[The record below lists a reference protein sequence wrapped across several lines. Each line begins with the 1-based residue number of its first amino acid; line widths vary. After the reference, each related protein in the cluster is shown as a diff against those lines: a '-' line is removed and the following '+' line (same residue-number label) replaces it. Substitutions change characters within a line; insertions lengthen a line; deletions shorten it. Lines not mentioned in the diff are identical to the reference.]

1 MKHTLNIPI
10 LGFAAYSGTGKT
22 TLLEA
27 LIPKLT
33 KAGLRIGMLKHAHHN
48 FDVDQP
54 GKDSH
59 RLRKAGA
66 SQMLISSRNR
76 FALMTETPE
85 SESEF
90 DYLLTRFDEDKL
102 DVVLVEGCKN
112 IAFPKIELHREEVG
126 KPWLH
131 PNDEN
136 IIAIASDSGELDSE
150 LPQMNINDLEAIAQF
165 VIQYVQEAKAPKS
178 KEKEAAC
185 CDTLSPAFL
194 SVVQGQEKILSLVNT
209 VSETEACKI
218 EDAYGRVLAD
228 HVVSPVNVPQY
239 TNSAMDG
246 YAIRGDDVERE
257 SYQVVAK
264 VMAGHAYDKPLEVG
278 QAVKIMTGAPT
289 PINGDTVVMREQ
301 ASKDG
306 DTVTFNGASIKTG
319 QNVRQAGEDLAIGND
334 VFTAGTRLASP
345 EMGMIA
351 SLGFGEANVFRKLK
365 VAVFSTGDEVQAPG
379 TEQKANSI
387 YDSNRFTIMGMLEKL
402 GCEIL
407 DFGILEDNEQLMIE
421 ALENASAQADVV
433 MTSGGVSVGDAD
445 YIKLALDKLGQI
457 DFWRINMRPGRPLA
471 FGQINDKP
479 FFGLPGNPVAVMVS
493 FINFVEPALRKMQGE
508 QGWKPLKVSAIATE
522 NLRSRQGRTEFSR
535 GIYELDETGRLTVRT
550 TGKQGSGILRSMSE
564 ANCLIEI
571 SPAVDTVKAGESVTI
586 IPLQAESRPIQN
598 SKVSM
603 SGLFIDYRKIFQRDS
618 YGSHHSLHL
627 QRPRQRTDVLV
638 PATPQ
643 HSRSSCRSRRYRYH

>member
-27 LIPKLT
+27 LLPKLT
-33 KAGLRIGMLKHAHHN
+33 EAGLRIGMLKHAHHN
-48 FDVDQP
+48 FDVDKP
-54 GKDSH
+54 GKDSY

-66 SQMLISSRNR
+66 SQMLIASRNR

-85 SESEF
+85 AEAEF
-90 DYLLTRFDEDKL
+90 EYLLTRFDEDKL

-112 IAFPKIELHREEVG
+112 ITFPKIELHREEVG
-126 KPWLH
+126 KPWLYPH
-131 PNDEN
+131 DDN
-136 IIAIASDSGELDSE
+136 IIAIASDSAELDSE
-150 LPQMNINDLEAIAQF
+150 LPQMNINDLDAIAQF
-165 VIQYVQEAKAPKS
+165 VLQYVQDAKAPKS
-178 KEKEAAC
+178 KEKDAAC

-209 VSETEACKI
+209 VSEIEACKI
-218 EDAYGRVLAD
+218 ENAYDRVLAE
-228 HVVSPVNVPQY
+228 HIISPVNVPQY

-246 YAIRGDDVERE
+246 YAIRSDDVDRD
-257 SYQVVAK
+257 SYQVVAE
-264 VMAGHAYDKPLEVG
+264 VMAGHAYDQPLEVG

-289 PINGDTVVMREQ
+289 PRNGDTVVMREQ
-301 ASKDG
+301 ASQEG
-306 DTVTFNGASIKTG
+306 DKVTFNGAHIKAG
-319 QNVRQAGEDLAIGND
+319 QNVRQAGEDLTIGSD

-471 FGQINDKP
+471 FGQINNKP

-508 QGWKPLKVSAIATE
+508 QGWKPLKVNAIATE

-535 GIYELDETGRLTVRT
+535 GIYELDDTGRLTVRT

-571 SPAVDTVKAGESVTI
+571 SPAIDTVKAGESVTI
-586 IPLQAESRPIQN
+586 IPLQGRI
-598 SKVSM
+598 
-603 SGLFIDYRKIFQRDS
+603 
-618 YGSHHSLHL
+618 
-627 QRPRQRTDVLV
+627 
-638 PATPQ
+638 
-643 HSRSSCRSRRYRYH
+643 

>member
-27 LIPKLT
+27 LLPKLT
-33 KAGLRIGMLKHAHHN
+33 EAGLRIGMLKHAHHN
-48 FDVDQP
+48 FDVDKP
-54 GKDSH
+54 GKDSY

-66 SQMLISSRNR
+66 SQMLIASRNR

-85 SESEF
+85 AEAEF
-90 DYLLTRFDEDKL
+90 EYLLTRFDEDKL

-126 KPWLH
+126 KPWLYPH
-131 PNDEN
+131 DEN
-136 IIAIASDSGELDSE
+136 IIAIASDSAELDSE
-150 LPQMNINDLEAIAQF
+150 LPQMNINDLDAIAQF
-165 VIQYVQEAKAPKS
+165 VLQYVQDAKAPKS
-178 KEKEAAC
+178 KEKDAAC

-194 SVVQGQEKILSLVNT
+194 SVVQGQEKVLSLVNT
-209 VSETEACKI
+209 VSEIEACKI
-218 EDAYGRVLAD
+218 ENAYGRVLAED
-228 HVVSPVNVPQY
+228 IISPVNVPQY

-246 YAIRGDDVERE
+246 YAIRSDDVDRD
-257 SYQVVAK
+257 SYQVVAE
-264 VMAGHAYDKPLEVG
+264 VMAGHAYDQPLEVG

-289 PINGDTVVMREQ
+289 PLNGDTVVMREQ
-301 ASKDG
+301 ASQEG
-306 DTVTFNGASIKTG
+306 DKVTFDGANIKAG
-319 QNVRQAGEDLAIGND
+319 QNVRQAGEDLAIGSD

-421 ALENASAQADVV
+421 ALENASAQVDVV

-471 FGQINDKP
+471 FGQINNKP

-508 QGWKPLKVSAIATE
+508 QGWKPLKVNAIATE

-535 GIYELDETGRLTVRT
+535 GIYELDDTGRLTVRT

-571 SPAVDTVKAGESVTI
+571 SPAIDTVKAGESVTI
-586 IPLQAESRPIQN
+586 IPLQGRI
-598 SKVSM
+598 
-603 SGLFIDYRKIFQRDS
+603 
-618 YGSHHSLHL
+618 
-627 QRPRQRTDVLV
+627 
-638 PATPQ
+638 
-643 HSRSSCRSRRYRYH
+643 

>member
-27 LIPKLT
+27 LLPKLT
-33 KAGLRIGMLKHAHHN
+33 EAGLRIGMLKHAHHN
-48 FDVDQP
+48 FDVDKP
-54 GKDSH
+54 GKDSY

-66 SQMLISSRNR
+66 SQMLIASRNR

-85 SESEF
+85 AEAEF
-90 DYLLTRFDEDKL
+90 EYLLTRFDEDKL

-126 KPWLH
+126 KPWLYPH
-131 PNDEN
+131 DDN
-136 IIAIASDSGELDSE
+136 IIAIASDTAELDSE
-150 LPQMNINDLEAIAQF
+150 LPQMNINDLDAIAQF
-165 VIQYVQEAKAPKS
+165 VLQYVQDAKAPKS
-178 KEKEAAC
+178 KEKDAAC

-209 VSETEACKI
+209 VSEIEACKI
-218 EDAYGRVLAD
+218 ENAYGRVLAE
-228 HVVSPVNVPQY
+228 HIISPVNVPQY

-246 YAIRGDDVERE
+246 YAIRSDDVDRD
-257 SYQVVAK
+257 SYQVVAE
-264 VMAGHAYDKPLEVG
+264 VMAGHAYDQPLEVG

-289 PINGDTVVMREQ
+289 PLNGDTVVMREQ
-301 ASKDG
+301 ASQEG
-306 DTVTFNGASIKTG
+306 DKVTFNGSNIKAG
-319 QNVRQAGEDLAIGND
+319 QNVRQAGEDLAIGSD

-471 FGQINDKP
+471 FGQINNKP

-508 QGWKPLKVSAIATE
+508 QGWKPLKVNAIATE

-535 GIYELDETGRLTVRT
+535 GIYELDDTGRLTVRT

-571 SPAVDTVKAGESVTI
+571 SPAIDTVKAGESVTI
-586 IPLQAESRPIQN
+586 IPLQGRI
-598 SKVSM
+598 
-603 SGLFIDYRKIFQRDS
+603 
-618 YGSHHSLHL
+618 
-627 QRPRQRTDVLV
+627 
-638 PATPQ
+638 
-643 HSRSSCRSRRYRYH
+643 

>member
-22 TLLEA
+22 TLLES
-27 LIPKLT
+27 LLPKLT
-33 KAGLRIGMLKHAHHN
+33 EAGLRIGMLKHAHHN
-48 FDVDQP
+48 FDVDKP
-54 GKDSH
+54 GKDSY

-66 SQMLISSRNR
+66 SQMLIASRNR

-85 SESEF
+85 AEAEF
-90 DYLLTRFDEDKL
+90 EYLLTRFDEDKL

-126 KPWLH
+126 KPWLYPH
-131 PNDEN
+131 DEN
-136 IIAIASDSGELDSE
+136 IIAIASDTAELDSE
-150 LPQMNINDLEAIAQF
+150 LPQMNINDLDAIAQF
-165 VIQYVQEAKAPKS
+165 VLQYVQEAKAPKS
-178 KEKEAAC
+178 KEKDAAC

-209 VSETEACKI
+209 VSEIEACKI
-218 EDAYGRVLAD
+218 ENAYGRVIAE
-228 HVVSPVNVPQY
+228 HIISPVNVPQY

-246 YAIRGDDVERE
+246 YAIRSDDVDRD
-257 SYQVVAK
+257 SYQVVAE
-264 VMAGHAYDKPLEVG
+264 VMAGHAYDQPLEVG

-289 PINGDTVVMREQ
+289 PRNGDTVVMREQ
-301 ASKDG
+301 ASQEG
-306 DTVTFNGASIKTG
+306 DKVTFNGANIKAG
-319 QNVRQAGEDLAIGND
+319 QNVRQAGEDLAIGSD
-334 VFTAGTRLASP
+334 VFTVGTRLASP

-471 FGQINDKP
+471 FGQINNKP

-508 QGWKPLKVSAIATE
+508 QGWKPLKVNAVATE

-535 GIYELDETGRLTVRT
+535 GIYELDDTGRLTVRT

-571 SPAVDTVKAGESVTI
+571 SPAIDTVKAGESVTI
-586 IPLQAESRPIQN
+586 IPLQGRI
-598 SKVSM
+598 
-603 SGLFIDYRKIFQRDS
+603 
-618 YGSHHSLHL
+618 
-627 QRPRQRTDVLV
+627 
-638 PATPQ
+638 
-643 HSRSSCRSRRYRYH
+643 

>member
-27 LIPKLT
+27 LLPKLT
-33 KAGLRIGMLKHAHHN
+33 EAGLCIGMLKHAHHN

-131 PNDEN
+131 PNDDN

-209 VSETEACKI
+209 VAETEACKI
-218 EDAYGRVLAD
+218 EGAYGRVLAE

-257 SYQVVAK
+257 SYQVVAE
-264 VMAGHAYDKPLEVG
+264 VMAGHAYDQPLEVG

-301 ASKDG
+301 ASQDG
-306 DTVTFNGASIKTG
+306 DTVTFNGAGIKTG
-319 QNVRQAGEDLAIGND
+319 QNVRQAGEDLAIGSD

-493 FINFVEPALRKMQGE
+493 FINFVEPALRKMQGQ

-571 SPAVDTVKAGESVTI
+571 SPAVDTVKTGESVTI
-586 IPLQAESRPIQN
+586 IPLQGRI
-598 SKVSM
+598 
-603 SGLFIDYRKIFQRDS
+603 
-618 YGSHHSLHL
+618 
-627 QRPRQRTDVLV
+627 
-638 PATPQ
+638 
-643 HSRSSCRSRRYRYH
+643 

>member
-27 LIPKLT
+27 LLPKLT
-33 KAGLRIGMLKHAHHN
+33 EAGLRIGMLKHAHHN
-48 FDVDQP
+48 FDVDKP
-54 GKDSH
+54 GKDSY

-66 SQMLISSRNR
+66 SQMLIASRNR

-85 SESEF
+85 AEAEF
-90 DYLLTRFDEDKL
+90 EYLLTRFDEDKL

-126 KPWLH
+126 KPWLYPH
-131 PNDEN
+131 DDN
-136 IIAIASDSGELDSE
+136 IIAIASDTAELDSE
-150 LPQMNINDLEAIAQF
+150 LPQMNINDLDAIAQF
-165 VIQYVQEAKAPKS
+165 VLQYVQDAKAPKS
-178 KEKEAAC
+178 KEKDAAC

-209 VSETEACKI
+209 VSEIEACKI
-218 EDAYGRVLAD
+218 ENAYGRVLAED
-228 HVVSPVNVPQY
+228 IISPVNVPQY

-246 YAIRGDDVERE
+246 YAIRSDDVDRD
-257 SYQVVAK
+257 SYQVVAE
-264 VMAGHAYDKPLEVG
+264 VMAGHAYDQPLEVG

-289 PINGDTVVMREQ
+289 PLNGDTVVMREQ
-301 ASKDG
+301 ASQEG
-306 DTVTFNGASIKTG
+306 DKVTFDGANIKAG
-319 QNVRQAGEDLAIGND
+319 QNVRQAGEDLAIGSD

-471 FGQINDKP
+471 FGQINNKP

-508 QGWKPLKVSAIATE
+508 QGWKPLKVNAIATE

-535 GIYELDETGRLTVRT
+535 GIYELDDTGRLTVLT

-571 SPAVDTVKAGESVTI
+571 SPAIDTVKAGESVTI
-586 IPLQAESRPIQN
+586 IPLQGRI
-598 SKVSM
+598 
-603 SGLFIDYRKIFQRDS
+603 
-618 YGSHHSLHL
+618 
-627 QRPRQRTDVLV
+627 
-638 PATPQ
+638 
-643 HSRSSCRSRRYRYH
+643 

>member
-27 LIPKLT
+27 LLPKLT
-33 KAGLRIGMLKHAHHN
+33 EAGLRIGMLKHAHHN
-48 FDVDQP
+48 FDVDKP
-54 GKDSH
+54 GKDSY

-66 SQMLISSRNR
+66 SQMLIASRNR

-85 SESEF
+85 AEAEF
-90 DYLLTRFDEDKL
+90 EYLLTRFDEDKL

-126 KPWLH
+126 KPWLYPH
-131 PNDEN
+131 DEN
-136 IIAIASDSGELDSE
+136 IIAIASDSAELDSE
-150 LPQMNINDLEAIAQF
+150 LPQMNINDLDAIAQF
-165 VIQYVQEAKAPKS
+165 VLQYVQDAKAPKS
-178 KEKEAAC
+178 KEKDAAC

-194 SVVQGQEKILSLVNT
+194 SVVQCQEKVLSLVNT
-209 VSETEACKI
+209 VSEIEACKI
-218 EDAYGRVLAD
+218 ENAYGRVLAED
-228 HVVSPVNVPQY
+228 IISPVNVPQY

-246 YAIRGDDVERE
+246 YAIRSDDVDRD
-257 SYQVVAK
+257 SYQVVAE
-264 VMAGHAYDKPLEVG
+264 VMAGHAYDQPLEVG

-289 PINGDTVVMREQ
+289 PLNGDTVVMREQ
-301 ASKDG
+301 ASQEG
-306 DTVTFNGASIKTG
+306 DKVTFDGANIKAG
-319 QNVRQAGEDLAIGND
+319 QNVRQAGEDLAIGSD

-387 YDSNRFTIMGMLEKL
+387 YDSNRFTIMAMLEKL

-471 FGQINDKP
+471 FGQINNKP

-508 QGWKPLKVSAIATE
+508 QGWKPLKVNAIATE

-535 GIYELDETGRLTVRT
+535 GIYELDDTGRLTVRT

-571 SPAVDTVKAGESVTI
+571 SPAIDTVKAGESVTI
-586 IPLQAESRPIQN
+586 IPLQGRI
-598 SKVSM
+598 
-603 SGLFIDYRKIFQRDS
+603 
-618 YGSHHSLHL
+618 
-627 QRPRQRTDVLV
+627 
-638 PATPQ
+638 
-643 HSRSSCRSRRYRYH
+643 

>member
-27 LIPKLT
+27 LLPKLT
-33 KAGLRIGMLKHAHHN
+33 EAGLRIGMLKHAHHN
-48 FDVDQP
+48 FDVDKP
-54 GKDSH
+54 GKDSY

-66 SQMLISSRNR
+66 SQMLIASRNR

-85 SESEF
+85 AEAEF
-90 DYLLTRFDEDKL
+90 EYLLTRFDEDKL

-126 KPWLH
+126 KPWLYPH
-131 PNDEN
+131 DEN
-136 IIAIASDSGELDSE
+136 IIAIASDSAGLDSE
-150 LPQMNINDLEAIAQF
+150 LPQMNINDLDAIAQF
-165 VIQYVQEAKAPKS
+165 VLQYVQDAKAPKS
-178 KEKEAAC
+178 KEKDAAC

-209 VSETEACKI
+209 VSEIEACKI
-218 EDAYGRVLAD
+218 ENAYGRVLAE
-228 HVVSPVNVPQY
+228 HIISPVNVPQY

-246 YAIRGDDVERE
+246 YAIRSDDVDRN
-257 SYQVVAK
+257 SYQIVAE
-264 VMAGHAYDKPLEVG
+264 VMAGHAYDQPLQVG

-289 PINGDTVVMREQ
+289 PRNGDTVVMREQ
-301 ASKDG
+301 ASQEG
-306 DTVTFNGASIKTG
+306 DKVTFNGANIKAG
-319 QNVRQAGEDLAIGND
+319 QNVRQAGEDLAIGSD
-334 VFTAGTRLASP
+334 VFTAGARLASP

-471 FGQINDKP
+471 FGQINNKP

-508 QGWKPLKVSAIATE
+508 QGWKPLKVNAIATE

-535 GIYELDETGRLTVRT
+535 GIYELDDSGRLTVRT

-571 SPAVDTVKAGESVTI
+571 SPAIDTVKAGESVTI
-586 IPLQAESRPIQN
+586 IPLQGRI
-598 SKVSM
+598 
-603 SGLFIDYRKIFQRDS
+603 
-618 YGSHHSLHL
+618 
-627 QRPRQRTDVLV
+627 
-638 PATPQ
+638 
-643 HSRSSCRSRRYRYH
+643 

>member
-27 LIPKLT
+27 LLPKLT
-33 KAGLRIGMLKHAHHN
+33 EAGLRIGMLKHAHHN

-165 VIQYVQEAKAPKS
+165 VIQYVQEAKAPMS

-257 SYQVVAK
+257 SYQVVAE
-264 VMAGHAYDKPLEVG
+264 VMAGHAYDQPLEVG

-301 ASKDG
+301 ASQDG

-319 QNVRQAGEDLAIGND
+319 QNVRQAGEDLAIGSD

-586 IPLQAESRPIQN
+586 IPLQGRI
-598 SKVSM
+598 
-603 SGLFIDYRKIFQRDS
+603 
-618 YGSHHSLHL
+618 
-627 QRPRQRTDVLV
+627 
-638 PATPQ
+638 
-643 HSRSSCRSRRYRYH
+643 

>member
-27 LIPKLT
+27 LLPKLT
-33 KAGLRIGMLKHAHHN
+33 EAGLRIGMLKHAHHN
-48 FDVDQP
+48 FDVDKP
-54 GKDSH
+54 GKDSY

-66 SQMLISSRNR
+66 SQMLIASRNR

-85 SESEF
+85 AEAEF
-90 DYLLTRFDEDKL
+90 EYLLTRFDEDKL

-126 KPWLH
+126 KPWLYPH
-131 PNDEN
+131 DEN
-136 IIAIASDSGELDSE
+136 IIAIASDTAELDSE
-150 LPQMNINDLEAIAQF
+150 LPQMNINDLDAIAQF
-165 VIQYVQEAKAPKS
+165 VLQYVQDAKAPKS
-178 KEKEAAC
+178 KEKDAAC

-209 VSETEACKI
+209 VSEIEACKI
-218 EDAYGRVLAD
+218 ENAYGRVLAE
-228 HVVSPVNVPQY
+228 HIISPVNVPQY

-246 YAIRGDDVERE
+246 YAIRSDDVDRD
-257 SYQVVAK
+257 SYQVVAE
-264 VMAGHAYDKPLEVG
+264 VMAGHAYDQPLEVG

-289 PINGDTVVMREQ
+289 PRNGDTVVMREQ
-301 ASKDG
+301 ASQEG
-306 DTVTFNGASIKTG
+306 DRVTFNGANIKAG
-319 QNVRQAGEDLAIGND
+319 QNVRQAGEDLAIGSD

-471 FGQINDKP
+471 FGQINNKP

-508 QGWKPLKVSAIATE
+508 QGWKPLKVNAIATE

-535 GIYELDETGRLTVRT
+535 GIYELDDTGRLAVRT

-571 SPAVDTVKAGESVTI
+571 SPAIDTVKAGESVTI
-586 IPLQAESRPIQN
+586 IPLQGRI
-598 SKVSM
+598 
-603 SGLFIDYRKIFQRDS
+603 
-618 YGSHHSLHL
+618 
-627 QRPRQRTDVLV
+627 
-638 PATPQ
+638 
-643 HSRSSCRSRRYRYH
+643 

>member
-27 LIPKLT
+27 LLPKLT
-33 KAGLRIGMLKHAHHN
+33 EAGLRIGMLKHAHHN
-48 FDVDQP
+48 FDVDKP
-54 GKDSH
+54 GKDSY

-66 SQMLISSRNR
+66 SQMLIASRNR

-85 SESEF
+85 AEAEF
-90 DYLLTRFDEDKL
+90 EYLLTRFDEDKL

-126 KPWLH
+126 KPWLYPH
-131 PNDEN
+131 DEN
-136 IIAIASDSGELDSE
+136 IIAIASDTAELDSE
-150 LPQMNINDLEAIAQF
+150 LPQMNINDLDAIAQF
-165 VIQYVQEAKAPKS
+165 VLQYVQEAKAPKS
-178 KEKEAAC
+178 KEKDAAC

-209 VSETEACKI
+209 VSEIEACKI
-218 EDAYGRVLAD
+218 ENAYGRVLAED
-228 HVVSPVNVPQY
+228 IISPVNVPQY

-246 YAIRGDDVERE
+246 YAIRSDDVDRD
-257 SYQVVAK
+257 SYQVVAE
-264 VMAGHAYDKPLEVG
+264 VMAGHAYDQPLEVG

-289 PINGDTVVMREQ
+289 PLNGDTVVMREQ
-301 ASKDG
+301 ASQEG
-306 DTVTFNGASIKTG
+306 DKVTFNGSNIKAG
-319 QNVRQAGEDLAIGND
+319 QNVRQAGEDLAIGSD

-379 TEQKANSI
+379 TQQKANSI

-407 DFGILEDNEQLMIE
+407 DFGILEDNKQLMIE

-471 FGQINDKP
+471 FGQINNKP

-508 QGWKPLKVSAIATE
+508 QGWKPLKVNAIATE

-535 GIYELDETGRLTVRT
+535 GVYELDDTGRLTVRT

-571 SPAVDTVKAGESVTI
+571 SPAIDTVKAGESVTI
-586 IPLQAESRPIQN
+586 IPLQGRI
-598 SKVSM
+598 
-603 SGLFIDYRKIFQRDS
+603 
-618 YGSHHSLHL
+618 
-627 QRPRQRTDVLV
+627 
-638 PATPQ
+638 
-643 HSRSSCRSRRYRYH
+643 

>member
-27 LIPKLT
+27 LLPKLT
-33 KAGLRIGMLKHAHHN
+33 EAGLRIGMLKHAHHN
-48 FDVDQP
+48 FDVDKP
-54 GKDSH
+54 GKDSY

-66 SQMLISSRNR
+66 SQMLIASRNR

-85 SESEF
+85 AEAEF
-90 DYLLTRFDEDKL
+90 EYLLTRFDEDML

-126 KPWLH
+126 KPWLY

-136 IIAIASDSGELDSE
+136 IIAIASDGGELDSE

-165 VIQYVQEAKAPKS
+165 VIQYVQEAKAPKN

-209 VSETEACKI
+209 VSEIEACKI
-218 EDAYGRVLAD
+218 ENAYGRVLAE
-228 HVVSPVNVPQY
+228 HIVSPVNVPQY

-246 YAIRGDDVERE
+246 YAIRSDDVDRD
-257 SYQVVAK
+257 SYQVVVE
-264 VMAGHAYDKPLEVG
+264 VMAGHAYDQPLDVG

-289 PINGDTVVMREQ
+289 PRNGDTVVMREQ
-301 ASKDG
+301 ASQEG
-306 DTVTFNGASIKTG
+306 DKVTFNGANIKAG
-319 QNVRQAGEDLAIGND
+319 QNVRQAGEDLAIGSD

-351 SLGFGEANVFRKLK
+351 SLGFGEANVFRKVK

-407 DFGILEDNEQLMIE
+407 DFGILEDNEKLMIE

-471 FGQINDKP
+471 FGQINNKP

-508 QGWKPLKVSAIATE
+508 QGWKPLKVNAIATE

-535 GIYELDETGRLTVRT
+535 GVYELDATGRLTVRT

-571 SPAVDTVKAGESVTI
+571 SPAIDTVKAGESVTI
-586 IPLQAESRPIQN
+586 IPLQGRI
-598 SKVSM
+598 
-603 SGLFIDYRKIFQRDS
+603 
-618 YGSHHSLHL
+618 
-627 QRPRQRTDVLV
+627 
-638 PATPQ
+638 
-643 HSRSSCRSRRYRYH
+643 

>member
-27 LIPKLT
+27 LLPKLT
-33 KAGLRIGMLKHAHHN
+33 EAGLRIGMLKHAHHN
-48 FDVDQP
+48 FDVDKP
-54 GKDSH
+54 GKDSY

-66 SQMLISSRNR
+66 SQMLIASRNR

-85 SESEF
+85 AEAEF
-90 DYLLTRFDEDKL
+90 EYLLTRFDEDKL

-126 KPWLH
+126 KPWLYPH
-131 PNDEN
+131 DEN
-136 IIAIASDSGELDSE
+136 IIAIASDSAELDSE
-150 LPQMNINDLEAIAQF
+150 LPQMNINDLDAIAQF
-165 VIQYVQEAKAPKS
+165 VLQYVQDAKAPKS
-178 KEKEAAC
+178 KEKDAAC

-209 VSETEACKI
+209 VSEIEACKI
-218 EDAYGRVLAD
+218 ENAYGRVLAED
-228 HVVSPVNVPQY
+228 IISPVNVPQY

-246 YAIRGDDVERE
+246 YAIRSDDVDRD
-257 SYQVVAK
+257 SYQVVAE
-264 VMAGHAYDKPLEVG
+264 VMAGHAYDQPLEVG

-289 PINGDTVVMREQ
+289 PLNGDTVVMREQ
-301 ASKDG
+301 ASQEG
-306 DTVTFNGASIKTG
+306 DKVTFNGANIKAG
-319 QNVRQAGEDLAIGND
+319 QNVRQAGEDLAIGSD

-471 FGQINDKP
+471 FGQINNKP

-508 QGWKPLKVSAIATE
+508 QGWKPLKVKAIATE

-535 GIYELDETGRLTVRT
+535 GIYELDDTGRLTVRT

-571 SPAVDTVKAGESVTI
+571 SPAIDTVKAGESVTI
-586 IPLQAESRPIQN
+586 IPLQGRI
-598 SKVSM
+598 
-603 SGLFIDYRKIFQRDS
+603 
-618 YGSHHSLHL
+618 
-627 QRPRQRTDVLV
+627 
-638 PATPQ
+638 
-643 HSRSSCRSRRYRYH
+643 

>member
-27 LIPKLT
+27 LLPKLT
-33 KAGLRIGMLKHAHHN
+33 EAGLRIGMLKHAHHN
-48 FDVDQP
+48 FDVDKP
-54 GKDSH
+54 GKDSY

-66 SQMLISSRNR
+66 SQMLIASRNR

-85 SESEF
+85 AEAEF
-90 DYLLTRFDEDKL
+90 EYLLTRFDEDKL

-126 KPWLH
+126 KPWLYPH
-131 PNDEN
+131 DDY
-136 IIAIASDSGELDSE
+136 IIAIASDTAELDSE
-150 LPQMNINDLEAIAQF
+150 LPQMNINDLDAIAQF
-165 VIQYVQEAKAPKS
+165 VLQYVQDAKAPKS
-178 KEKEAAC
+178 KEKDAAC

-209 VSETEACKI
+209 VSEIEACKI
-218 EDAYGRVLAD
+218 ENAYGRVLAE
-228 HVVSPVNVPQY
+228 HIVSPVNVPQY

-246 YAIRGDDVERE
+246 YAIRSDDVDRD
-257 SYQVVAK
+257 SYQVVAE
-264 VMAGHAYDKPLEVG
+264 VMAGHAYDQPLEVG

-289 PINGDTVVMREQ
+289 PRNGDTVVMREQ
-301 ASKDG
+301 AIQEG
-306 DTVTFNGASIKTG
+306 DKVTFNGANIKAG
-319 QNVRQAGEDLAIGND
+319 QNVRQAGEDLAIGSD

-471 FGQINDKP
+471 FGQINNKP

-508 QGWKPLKVSAIATE
+508 QGWKPLKVKAIATE

-535 GIYELDETGRLTVRT
+535 GIYELDDTGRLTVRT

-571 SPAVDTVKAGESVTI
+571 SPAIDTVKAGESVTI
-586 IPLQAESRPIQN
+586 IPLQGRI
-598 SKVSM
+598 
-603 SGLFIDYRKIFQRDS
+603 
-618 YGSHHSLHL
+618 
-627 QRPRQRTDVLV
+627 
-638 PATPQ
+638 
-643 HSRSSCRSRRYRYH
+643 

>member
-27 LIPKLT
+27 LLPKLT
-33 KAGLRIGMLKHAHHN
+33 EAGLRIGMLKHAHHN
-48 FDVDQP
+48 FDVDKP
-54 GKDSH
+54 GKDSY

-66 SQMLISSRNR
+66 SQMLIASRNR

-85 SESEF
+85 AEAEF
-90 DYLLTRFDEDKL
+90 EYLLTRFDEDKL

-126 KPWLH
+126 KPWLYPH
-131 PNDEN
+131 DEN
-136 IIAIASDSGELDSE
+136 IIAIASDTAELDSE
-150 LPQMNINDLEAIAQF
+150 LPQMNINDLDAIAQF
-165 VIQYVQEAKAPKS
+165 VLQYVQDAKAPKS
-178 KEKEAAC
+178 KEKDAAC

-209 VSETEACKI
+209 VSEIEACKI
-218 EDAYGRVLAD
+218 ENAYGRVLAED
-228 HVVSPVNVPQY
+228 IISPVNVPQY

-246 YAIRGDDVERE
+246 YAIRSDDVDRD
-257 SYQVVAK
+257 SYQIVAE
-264 VMAGHAYDKPLEVG
+264 VMAGHAYDQPLEVG

-289 PINGDTVVMREQ
+289 PLNGDTVVMREQ
-301 ASKDG
+301 AFQEG
-306 DTVTFNGASIKTG
+306 DKVTFNGANIKAG
-319 QNVRQAGEDLAIGND
+319 QNVRQAGEDLAIGSD

-471 FGQINDKP
+471 FGQINNKP

-508 QGWKPLKVSAIATE
+508 QGWKPLKVNAIATE

-535 GIYELDETGRLTVRT
+535 GIYELDNTGRLTVRT

-571 SPAVDTVKAGESVTI
+571 SPAIDTVKAGESVTI
-586 IPLQAESRPIQN
+586 IPLQGRI
-598 SKVSM
+598 
-603 SGLFIDYRKIFQRDS
+603 
-618 YGSHHSLHL
+618 
-627 QRPRQRTDVLV
+627 
-638 PATPQ
+638 
-643 HSRSSCRSRRYRYH
+643 

>member
-27 LIPKLT
+27 LLPKLT
-33 KAGLRIGMLKHAHHN
+33 EAGLRIGMLKHAHHN
-48 FDVDQP
+48 FDVDKP
-54 GKDSH
+54 GKDSY

-66 SQMLISSRNR
+66 SQMLIASRNR

-85 SESEF
+85 AEAEF
-90 DYLLTRFDEDKL
+90 EFLLTRFDEDML

-126 KPWLH
+126 KPWLY

-136 IIAIASDSGELDSE
+136 IIAIASDTAELGSE
-150 LPQMNINDLEAIAQF
+150 LPQMNINDLDAIAQF
-165 VIQYVQEAKAPKS
+165 VLQYVQEEKAPKS
-178 KEKEAAC
+178 QEKDAAC

-209 VSETEACKI
+209 VSEIEACKI
-218 EDAYGRVLAD
+218 ENAYGRVLAE
-228 HVVSPVNVPQY
+228 HIVSPVNVPQY

-246 YAIRGDDVERE
+246 YAIRSDDVDRD
-257 SYQVVAK
+257 SYQVVAE
-264 VMAGHAYDKPLEVG
+264 VMAGHAYDQPLEVG

-289 PINGDTVVMREQ
+289 PRNGDTVVMREQ
-301 ASKDG
+301 ATQEG
-306 DTVTFNGASIKTG
+306 DKVTFNGANIKAG
-319 QNVRQAGEDLAIGND
+319 QNVRQAGEDLAIGSD

-345 EMGMIA
+345 EMGMVA

-471 FGQINDKP
+471 FGQINNKP

-508 QGWKPLKVSAIATE
+508 QGWKPLKVNAIATE

-535 GIYELDETGRLTVRT
+535 GVYELDATGRLTVRT

-571 SPAVDTVKAGESVTI
+571 SPAIDTVKAGESVTI
-586 IPLQAESRPIQN
+586 IPLQGRI
-598 SKVSM
+598 
-603 SGLFIDYRKIFQRDS
+603 
-618 YGSHHSLHL
+618 
-627 QRPRQRTDVLV
+627 
-638 PATPQ
+638 
-643 HSRSSCRSRRYRYH
+643 

>member
-27 LIPKLT
+27 LLPKLT
-33 KAGLRIGMLKHAHHN
+33 EAGLRIGMLKHAHHN
-48 FDVDQP
+48 FDVDKP
-54 GKDSH
+54 GKDSY

-66 SQMLISSRNR
+66 SQMLIASRNR

-85 SESEF
+85 AEAEF
-90 DYLLTRFDEDKL
+90 EYLLTRFDEDML

-126 KPWLH
+126 KPWLYPH
-131 PNDEN
+131 DDN
-136 IIAIASDSGELDSE
+136 IIAIASDSAELDSE
-150 LPQMNINDLEAIAQF
+150 LPQMNINDLDAIAQF
-165 VIQYVQEAKAPKS
+165 VLQYVQDAKAPKS
-178 KEKEAAC
+178 KEKDAAC

-209 VSETEACKI
+209 VSEIEACKI
-218 EDAYGRVLAD
+218 ENAYGRVLAED
-228 HVVSPVNVPQY
+228 IISPVNVPQY

-246 YAIRGDDVERE
+246 YAIRSDDVDRD
-257 SYQVVAK
+257 SYQIVAE
-264 VMAGHAYDKPLEVG
+264 VMAGHAYDQPLEVG

-289 PINGDTVVMREQ
+289 PLNGDTVVMREQ
-301 ASKDG
+301 ASQEG
-306 DTVTFNGASIKTG
+306 DKVTFNGANIKAG
-319 QNVRQAGEDLAIGND
+319 QNVRQAGEDLAIGSD
-334 VFTAGTRLASP
+334 VFAAGTRLASP

-471 FGQINDKP
+471 FGQINNKP

-508 QGWKPLKVSAIATE
+508 QGWKPLKVNAIATE

-535 GIYELDETGRLTVRT
+535 GIYELDDTGRLTVRT

-571 SPAVDTVKAGESVTI
+571 SPAIDTVKAGESVTI
-586 IPLQAESRPIQN
+586 IPLQGRI
-598 SKVSM
+598 
-603 SGLFIDYRKIFQRDS
+603 
-618 YGSHHSLHL
+618 
-627 QRPRQRTDVLV
+627 
-638 PATPQ
+638 
-643 HSRSSCRSRRYRYH
+643 

>member
-27 LIPKLT
+27 LLPKLT
-33 KAGLRIGMLKHAHHN
+33 EAGLRIGMLKHAHHN
-48 FDVDQP
+48 FDVDKP
-54 GKDSH
+54 GKDSY

-66 SQMLISSRNR
+66 SQMLIASRNR

-85 SESEF
+85 AEAEF
-90 DYLLTRFDEDKL
+90 EYLLTRFDKDKL

-126 KPWLH
+126 KPWLYPH
-131 PNDEN
+131 DDN
-136 IIAIASDSGELDSE
+136 IIAIASDTAELDSE
-150 LPQMNINDLEAIAQF
+150 LPQMNINDLDAIAQF
-165 VIQYVQEAKAPKS
+165 VLQYVQEAKAPKS
-178 KEKEAAC
+178 KEKDAAC

-209 VSETEACKI
+209 VSEIEACKI
-218 EDAYGRVLAD
+218 ENAYGRVLAE
-228 HVVSPVNVPQY
+228 HIISPVNVPQY

-246 YAIRGDDVERE
+246 YAIRSDDVDRD
-257 SYQVVAK
+257 SYQVVAE
-264 VMAGHAYDKPLEVG
+264 VMAGHAYDQPLEVG

-289 PINGDTVVMREQ
+289 PLNGDTVVMREQ
-301 ASKDG
+301 ASQEG
-306 DTVTFNGASIKTG
+306 DKVTFDGANIKAG
-319 QNVRQAGEDLAIGND
+319 QNVRQAGEDLAIGSD

-471 FGQINDKP
+471 FGQINNKP

-508 QGWKPLKVSAIATE
+508 QGWKPLKVNAIATE

-535 GIYELDETGRLTVRT
+535 GIYELDDTGRLTVRT

-571 SPAVDTVKAGESVTI
+571 SPAIDTVKAGESVTI
-586 IPLQAESRPIQN
+586 IPLQGRI
-598 SKVSM
+598 
-603 SGLFIDYRKIFQRDS
+603 
-618 YGSHHSLHL
+618 
-627 QRPRQRTDVLV
+627 
-638 PATPQ
+638 
-643 HSRSSCRSRRYRYH
+643 

>member
-27 LIPKLT
+27 LLPKLT
-33 KAGLRIGMLKHAHHN
+33 EAGLRIGMLKHAHHN
-48 FDVDQP
+48 FDVDKP
-54 GKDSH
+54 GKDSY

-66 SQMLISSRNR
+66 SQMLIASRNR

-85 SESEF
+85 AEAEF
-90 DYLLTRFDEDKL
+90 EYLLTRFDEGML

-126 KPWLH
+126 KPWLY

-136 IIAIASDSGELDSE
+136 IIAIASDSAELDSE
-150 LPQMNINDLEAIAQF
+150 LPQMNINDLDAIAQF
-165 VIQYVQEAKAPKS
+165 VLQYVQEAKAPKN

-209 VSETEACKI
+209 VSEIEACKI
-218 EDAYGRVLAD
+218 ENAYGRVLAE
-228 HVVSPVNVPQY
+228 HIVSPVNVPQY

-246 YAIRGDDVERE
+246 YAIRSDDVDRD
-257 SYQVVAK
+257 SYQVVAE
-264 VMAGHAYDKPLEVG
+264 VMAGHAYDQPLEVG

-289 PINGDTVVMREQ
+289 PRNGDTVVMREQ
-301 ASKDG
+301 AIQEG
-306 DTVTFNGASIKTG
+306 DKVTFNGANIKAG
-319 QNVRQAGEDLAIGND
+319 QNVRQAGEDLAIGSD

-471 FGQINDKP
+471 FGQINNKP

-508 QGWKPLKVSAIATE
+508 QGWKPLKVNAIATE

-535 GIYELDETGRLTVRT
+535 GVYELDATGRLTVRT

-571 SPAVDTVKAGESVTI
+571 SPAIDTVKAGESVTI
-586 IPLQAESRPIQN
+586 IPLQGRI
-598 SKVSM
+598 
-603 SGLFIDYRKIFQRDS
+603 
-618 YGSHHSLHL
+618 
-627 QRPRQRTDVLV
+627 
-638 PATPQ
+638 
-643 HSRSSCRSRRYRYH
+643 

>member
-27 LIPKLT
+27 LLPKLT
-33 KAGLRIGMLKHAHHN
+33 EAGLRIGMLKHAHHN
-48 FDVDQP
+48 FDVDKQ
-54 GKDSH
+54 GKDSY

-66 SQMLISSRNR
+66 SQMLIASRNR

-85 SESEF
+85 AEVEF
-90 DYLLTRFDEDKL
+90 EYLLTRFDEDML

-126 KPWLH
+126 KPWLY

-136 IIAIASDSGELDSE
+136 IIAIASDSAELDSE
-150 LPQMNINDLEAIAQF
+150 LPQMNINDLDAIAQF
-165 VIQYVQEAKAPKS
+165 VLQYVQEAKAPKN

-209 VSETEACKI
+209 VSEIEACKI
-218 EDAYGRVLAD
+218 ENAYGRVLAE
-228 HVVSPVNVPQY
+228 HIVSPVNVPQY

-246 YAIRGDDVERE
+246 YAIRSDDVERD
-257 SYQVVAK
+257 SYQVVAE
-264 VMAGHAYDKPLEVG
+264 VMAGHAYDQPLEVG

-289 PINGDTVVMREQ
+289 PRNGDTVVMREQ
-301 ASKDG
+301 AIQEG
-306 DTVTFNGASIKTG
+306 DKVTFNGANIKAG
-319 QNVRQAGEDLAIGND
+319 QNVRQAGEDLAIGSD

-387 YDSNRFTIMGMLEKL
+387 YDSNRFTIMGMLKKL

-421 ALENASAQADVV
+421 ALENASVQADVV

-471 FGQINDKP
+471 FGQINNKP

-508 QGWKPLKVSAIATE
+508 QGWKPLKVNAIATE
-522 NLRSRQGRTEFSR
+522 NLRTRQGRTEFSR
-535 GIYELDETGRLTVRT
+535 GIYELDATGRLTVRT

-571 SPAVDTVKAGESVTI
+571 SPAIDTVKAGESVTI
-586 IPLQAESRPIQN
+586 IPLQGRI
-598 SKVSM
+598 
-603 SGLFIDYRKIFQRDS
+603 
-618 YGSHHSLHL
+618 
-627 QRPRQRTDVLV
+627 
-638 PATPQ
+638 
-643 HSRSSCRSRRYRYH
+643 

>member
-22 TLLEA
+22 TLLES
-27 LIPKLT
+27 LLPKLT
-33 KAGLRIGMLKHAHHN
+33 EAGLRIGMLKHAHHN
-48 FDVDQP
+48 FDVDKP
-54 GKDSH
+54 GKDSY

-66 SQMLISSRNR
+66 SQMLIASRNR

-85 SESEF
+85 AEAEF
-90 DYLLTRFDEDKL
+90 EYLLTRFDEDKL

-126 KPWLH
+126 KPWLYPH
-131 PNDEN
+131 DEN
-136 IIAIASDSGELDSE
+136 IIAIASDSAELDSE
-150 LPQMNINDLEAIAQF
+150 LPQMNINDLDAIAQF
-165 VIQYVQEAKAPKS
+165 VLQYVQDAKAPKS
-178 KEKEAAC
+178 KEKDAAC

-194 SVVQGQEKILSLVNT
+194 SVVQGLEKILSLVNT
-209 VSETEACKI
+209 VSEIEACKI
-218 EDAYGRVLAD
+218 ENAYGRVLAE
-228 HVVSPVNVPQY
+228 HIISPVNVPQY

-246 YAIRGDDVERE
+246 YAIRSDDVDRD
-257 SYQVVAK
+257 SYQVVAE
-264 VMAGHAYDKPLEVG
+264 VMAGHAYDQPLQVG

-289 PINGDTVVMREQ
+289 PLNGDTVVMREQ
-301 ASKDG
+301 ASQEG
-306 DTVTFNGASIKTG
+306 DKVTFNGANIKAG
-319 QNVRQAGEDLAIGND
+319 QNVRQAGEDLAIGSD

-471 FGQINDKP
+471 FGQINNKP

-508 QGWKPLKVSAIATE
+508 QGWKPLKVNAIATE

-535 GIYELDETGRLTVRT
+535 GIYELDDTGRLTVRT

-571 SPAVDTVKAGESVTI
+571 SPAIDTVKAGESVTI
-586 IPLQAESRPIQN
+586 IPLQGRI
-598 SKVSM
+598 
-603 SGLFIDYRKIFQRDS
+603 
-618 YGSHHSLHL
+618 
-627 QRPRQRTDVLV
+627 
-638 PATPQ
+638 
-643 HSRSSCRSRRYRYH
+643 

>member
-27 LIPKLT
+27 LLPKLT
-33 KAGLRIGMLKHAHHN
+33 EAGLRIGMLKHAHHN
-48 FDVDQP
+48 FDVDKP
-54 GKDSH
+54 GKDSY

-66 SQMLISSRNR
+66 SQMLIASRNR

-85 SESEF
+85 AEAEF
-90 DYLLTRFDEDKL
+90 EYLLTRFDEDKL

-126 KPWLH
+126 KPWLY

-136 IIAIASDSGELDSE
+136 IIAIASDSAELDSE

-165 VIQYVQEAKAPKS
+165 VIQYVQEAKAPKN

-209 VSETEACKI
+209 VSEIEACKI
-218 EDAYGRVLAD
+218 ENAYGRVLAE
-228 HVVSPVNVPQY
+228 HIISPVNVPQY

-246 YAIRGDDVERE
+246 YAIRSDDVDRD
-257 SYQVVAK
+257 SYQVIAE
-264 VMAGHAYDKPLEVG
+264 VMAGHAYDQPLEVG

-289 PINGDTVVMREQ
+289 PLNGDTVVMREQ
-301 ASKDG
+301 ASQEG
-306 DTVTFNGASIKTG
+306 DKVTFNGANIKAG
-319 QNVRQAGEDLAIGND
+319 QNVRQAGEDLVIGSD

-471 FGQINDKP
+471 FGQINNKP

-493 FINFVEPALRKMQGE
+493 FINFVEAALRKMQGE
-508 QGWKPLKVSAIATE
+508 QGWKPLKVNAIATE

-535 GIYELDETGRLTVRT
+535 GIYELDDTGRLTVRT
-550 TGKQGSGILRSMSE
+550 TGKQGSGILCSMSE

-571 SPAVDTVKAGESVTI
+571 SPAIDTVKAGESVTI
-586 IPLQAESRPIQN
+586 IPLQGRI
-598 SKVSM
+598 
-603 SGLFIDYRKIFQRDS
+603 
-618 YGSHHSLHL
+618 
-627 QRPRQRTDVLV
+627 
-638 PATPQ
+638 
-643 HSRSSCRSRRYRYH
+643 

>member
-27 LIPKLT
+27 LLPKLT
-33 KAGLRIGMLKHAHHN
+33 EAGLRIGMLKHAHHN
-48 FDVDQP
+48 FDVDKP
-54 GKDSH
+54 GKDSY

-66 SQMLISSRNR
+66 SQMLIASRNR

-85 SESEF
+85 AEAEF
-90 DYLLTRFDEDKL
+90 EYLLTRFDEDNL

-126 KPWLH
+126 KPWLYPH
-131 PNDEN
+131 DEN
-136 IIAIASDSGELDSE
+136 IIAIASDSAELDSE
-150 LPQMNINDLEAIAQF
+150 LPQMNINDLNAIAQF
-165 VIQYVQEAKAPKS
+165 VLQYVQDAKAPKS
-178 KEKEAAC
+178 KEKDAAC

-209 VSETEACKI
+209 VSEIEACKI
-218 EDAYGRVLAD
+218 ENAYGRVLAE
-228 HVVSPVNVPQY
+228 HIISPVNVPQY

-246 YAIRGDDVERE
+246 YAIRSDDVDRD
-257 SYQVVAK
+257 SYQVVAE
-264 VMAGHAYDKPLEVG
+264 VMAGHAYDQPLQVG

-289 PINGDTVVMREQ
+289 PLNGDTVVMREQ
-301 ASKDG
+301 ASQEG
-306 DTVTFNGASIKTG
+306 DKVTFNGAHIKAG
-319 QNVRQAGEDLAIGND
+319 QNVRQAGEDLAIGSD
-334 VFTAGTRLASP
+334 VFTAGSRLASP

-471 FGQINDKP
+471 FGQINNKP

-508 QGWKPLKVSAIATE
+508 QGWKPLKVNAIATE

-535 GIYELDETGRLTVRT
+535 GIYELDNTGRLTVRT

-571 SPAVDTVKAGESVTI
+571 SPAIDTVKAEESVTI
-586 IPLQAESRPIQN
+586 IPLQGRI
-598 SKVSM
+598 
-603 SGLFIDYRKIFQRDS
+603 
-618 YGSHHSLHL
+618 
-627 QRPRQRTDVLV
+627 
-638 PATPQ
+638 
-643 HSRSSCRSRRYRYH
+643 

>member
-27 LIPKLT
+27 LLPKLT
-33 KAGLRIGMLKHAHHN
+33 EAGLRIGMLKHAHHN
-48 FDVDQP
+48 FDVDKP
-54 GKDSH
+54 GKDSY

-66 SQMLISSRNR
+66 SQMLIASRNR

-85 SESEF
+85 AEAEF
-90 DYLLTRFDEDKL
+90 EYLLTRFDEDKL

-126 KPWLH
+126 KPWLYPH
-131 PNDEN
+131 DDN
-136 IIAIASDSGELDSE
+136 IIAIASDTAELDSE
-150 LPQMNINDLEAIAQF
+150 LPQMNINDLDAIAQF
-165 VIQYVQEAKAPKS
+165 VLQYVQEAKAPKS
-178 KEKEAAC
+178 KEKDAAC

-209 VSETEACKI
+209 VSEIEACKI
-218 EDAYGRVLAD
+218 ENAYGRVLAE
-228 HVVSPVNVPQY
+228 HIISPVNVPQY

-246 YAIRGDDVERE
+246 YAIRSDDVDRD
-257 SYQVVAK
+257 SYQVVAE
-264 VMAGHAYDKPLEVG
+264 VMAGHAYDQPLEVG

-289 PINGDTVVMREQ
+289 PRNGDTVVMREQ
-301 ASKDG
+301 ASQEG
-306 DTVTFNGASIKTG
+306 DKVTFNGAHIKAG
-319 QNVRQAGEDLAIGND
+319 QNVRQAGEDLAIGSD

-471 FGQINDKP
+471 FGQINNKP

-508 QGWKPLKVSAIATE
+508 QGWKPLKVNAIATE

-535 GIYELDETGRLTVRT
+535 GIYELDNTGRLTVRT

-571 SPAVDTVKAGESVTI
+571 SPAIDTVKAGESVTI
-586 IPLQAESRPIQN
+586 IPLQGRI
-598 SKVSM
+598 
-603 SGLFIDYRKIFQRDS
+603 
-618 YGSHHSLHL
+618 
-627 QRPRQRTDVLV
+627 
-638 PATPQ
+638 
-643 HSRSSCRSRRYRYH
+643 

>member
-27 LIPKLT
+27 LLPKLT
-33 KAGLRIGMLKHAHHN
+33 EAGLRIGMLKHAHHN

-90 DYLLTRFDEDKL
+90 DYLLTRFDEEKL

-209 VSETEACKI
+209 VSEIEACKI

-257 SYQVVAK
+257 SYQVVAE
-264 VMAGHAYDKPLEVG
+264 VMAGHAYDQPLEVG

-301 ASKDG
+301 ASQDG

-319 QNVRQAGEDLAIGND
+319 QNVRQAGEDLAIGSD

-508 QGWKPLKVSAIATE
+508 RGWKPLKVSAIATE

-586 IPLQAESRPIQN
+586 IPLQGRI
-598 SKVSM
+598 
-603 SGLFIDYRKIFQRDS
+603 
-618 YGSHHSLHL
+618 
-627 QRPRQRTDVLV
+627 
-638 PATPQ
+638 
-643 HSRSSCRSRRYRYH
+643 

>member
-27 LIPKLT
+27 LLPKLT
-33 KAGLRIGMLKHAHHN
+33 EAGLRIGMLKHAHHN

-136 IIAIASDSGELDSE
+136 IIAIASDSGELDSD

-218 EDAYGRVLAD
+218 EDAYGRVLAE

-246 YAIRGDDVERE
+246 YAIRGDDVERD
-257 SYQVVAK
+257 SYQVVAE
-264 VMAGHAYDKPLEVG
+264 VMAGHDYDQPLEVG

-301 ASKDG
+301 ASQDG
-306 DTVTFNGASIKTG
+306 DTVTFNGASIKAG
-319 QNVRQAGEDLAIGND
+319 QNVRQAGEDLAIGSD

-493 FINFVEPALRKMQGE
+493 FINFVEPALRTMQGE
-508 QGWKPLKVSAIATE
+508 QGWKQLKVSAIATE

-571 SPAVDTVKAGESVTI
+571 SPAVDTVKSGESVTI
-586 IPLQAESRPIQN
+586 IPLQGRI
-598 SKVSM
+598 
-603 SGLFIDYRKIFQRDS
+603 
-618 YGSHHSLHL
+618 
-627 QRPRQRTDVLV
+627 
-638 PATPQ
+638 
-643 HSRSSCRSRRYRYH
+643 

>member
-27 LIPKLT
+27 LLPKLT
-33 KAGLRIGMLKHAHHN
+33 EAGLRIGMLKHAHHN
-48 FDVDQP
+48 FDVDKP
-54 GKDSH
+54 GKDSY

-66 SQMLISSRNR
+66 SQMLIASRNR

-85 SESEF
+85 AEAEF
-90 DYLLTRFDEDKL
+90 EYLLTRFDEDKL

-126 KPWLH
+126 KPWLYPH
-131 PNDEN
+131 DEN
-136 IIAIASDSGELDSE
+136 IIAIASDSAELDSE
-150 LPQMNINDLEAIAQF
+150 LPQMNINDLDAIAQF
-165 VIQYVQEAKAPKS
+165 VLQYVQDAKAPKS
-178 KEKEAAC
+178 KEKDAAC

-209 VSETEACKI
+209 VSEIEACKI
-218 EDAYGRVLAD
+218 ENAYGRVLAED
-228 HVVSPVNVPQY
+228 IISPVNVPQY

-246 YAIRGDDVERE
+246 YAIRSDDVDRS
-257 SYQVVAK
+257 SYQIVAE
-264 VMAGHAYDKPLEVG
+264 VMAGHAYDQPLEVG

-289 PINGDTVVMREQ
+289 PRKGDTVVMREQ
-301 ASKDG
+301 ASQEG
-306 DTVTFNGASIKTG
+306 DKVTFNGANIKAG
-319 QNVRQAGEDLAIGND
+319 QNVRQAGEDLAIGSD

-471 FGQINDKP
+471 FGQINNKP

-508 QGWKPLKVSAIATE
+508 QGWKPLKVNAIATE

-535 GIYELDETGRLTVRT
+535 GIYELDDTGRLTVRT

-571 SPAVDTVKAGESVTI
+571 SPAIDTVKAGESVTI
-586 IPLQAESRPIQN
+586 IPLQGRI
-598 SKVSM
+598 
-603 SGLFIDYRKIFQRDS
+603 
-618 YGSHHSLHL
+618 
-627 QRPRQRTDVLV
+627 
-638 PATPQ
+638 
-643 HSRSSCRSRRYRYH
+643 